1 MMIKIMMKMM
11 SILILMIKI
20 YWVEYPMM
28 INFKMMMNT
37 MISLMVKMRMKILT
51 WFNFTNS
58 RILMQVIKAQ
68 HHQGQSKFQ
77 FPDLVWVEAVDNLT
91 LVVLVCLSNS
101 NSKIHINNQ
110 RNWYY
115 KLICLSFKRNIR
127 MKEYKIVLKCK

>member
-28 INFKMMMNT
+28 INFKMTMNT
-37 MISLMVKMRMKILT
+37 MISLTAKMRMKILT

-68 HHQGQSKFQ
+68 HPQGQSKFQ
-77 FPDLVWVEAVDNLT
+77 FPDLVWVEVVDSLI
-91 LVVLVCLSNS
+91 LVVLVCLNNR
-101 NSKIHINNQ
+101 NSKINVNNQ
-110 RNWYY
+110 RNWYCKQIY
-115 KLICLSFKRNIR
+115 LSFKRNIR
-127 MKEYKIVLKCK
+127 IKEYKIVLKCK